1 MDSATA
7 PSQQSPEIN
16 EPNLETGAPKHGP
29 SDDATAA
36 DANTD
41 VAGEGPP
48 AKKARLEGEEEGD
61 SSAPN
66 GHVDGRRRGI
76 APVKAEYVGCL
87 SSLAGRDNGG

>member
-16 EPNLETGAPKHGP
+16 DPNLETGTPKHGP
-29 SDDATAA
+29 SDGATAPDA
-36 DANTD
+36 DAD
-41 VAGEGPP
+41 VAREGPP
-48 AKKARLEGEEEGD
+48 AKKARLEGEEGN

-87 SSLAGRDNGG
+87 SNLAGGG

>member
-1 MDSATA
+1 MDSATT

-16 EPNLETGAPKHGP
+16 DPNLEAGAPKHGP
-29 SDDATAA
+29 SDGATAA
-36 DANTD
+36 GTDSD

-76 APVKAEYVGCL
+76 APVKAEYVGCF
-87 SSLAGRDNGG
+87 SSLVGGNNG